1 MAAKVRWGDSID
13 FDDEESDQEIEAVD
27 DKSLPPIQVLGPDEK
42 GIKTI
47 IEYSFNDAGQKVK
60 VVKKVRNKREKRSK
74 KVLERR
80 NWAKF
85 GDAKGL
91 GSEQEHRTMVSTEEI
106 WIERRGLQ
114 AEKEAAEKKA
124 ADPLGQLAQ
133 QGNTSLMV
141 CRVCGKK
148 GDHWSAQCP
157 YKDLAANSGDFGAKA
172 PEDGERPGSSSG
184 KPGTYVP
191 PSRREGATAREGS
204 EMGGGRGGRGR
215 DDNSI
220 RVTNLSEDTREED
233 LQELFRPFG
242 PISRIYVAFDR
253 ETKQSRGFAF
263 INFVNREDAQQ
274 AIRKLDGYG
283 YDNLILRV
291 EWATPREAKG

>member
-1 MAAKVRWGDSID
+1 VSA
-13 FDDEESDQEIEAVD
+13 
-27 DKSLPPIQVLGPDEK
+27 LC
-42 GIKTI
+42 
-47 IEYSFNDAGQKVK
+47 SFNDQGQKVK
-60 VVKKVRNKREKRSK
+60 IVKKVRNKREKKSK
-74 KVLERR
+74 KVMERR
-80 NWAKF
+80 QWAKF

-91 GSEQEHRTMVSTEEI
+91 GAEQEHRTMVSTEEI
-106 WIERRGLQ
+106 WIERRGLHGQ
-114 AEKEAAEKKA
+114 KEDDKKA
-124 ADPLGQLAQ
+124 ADPLAQLSQA
-133 QGNTSLMV
+133 GNTSLMV

-157 YKDLAANSGDFGAKA
+157 YKDLAANSGGDFSGSKP
-172 PEDGERPGSSSG
+172 PEDGDRPGSSQGKSTSG
-184 KPGTYVP
+184 AYVP
-191 PSRREGATAREGS
+191 PSRRAGAEGREGI

-263 INFVNREDAQQ
+263 INFVNR
-274 AIRKLDGYG
+274 
-283 YDNLILRV
+283 
-291 EWATPREAKG
+291 